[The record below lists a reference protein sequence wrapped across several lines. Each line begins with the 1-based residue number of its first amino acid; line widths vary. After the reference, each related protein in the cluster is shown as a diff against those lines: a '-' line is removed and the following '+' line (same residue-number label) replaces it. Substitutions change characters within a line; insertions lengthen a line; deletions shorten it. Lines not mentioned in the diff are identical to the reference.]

1 MNKRHPA
8 RPTFFLV
15 EAVFVVDVVSPLVVD
30 VVVVERSG
38 ESPRRGKSEMRGG
51 SSGSYFPL
59 SALTNTT
66 TTTAFPCFQIAV
78 LMFWRNPWLI
88 QREKPQYSFLPLSDL
103 RTVFFCSFQ
112 SGGGGHVKD
121 TFCGLWSCL
130 QHLHTLYIYLHY
142 VLTLCRHY
150 GNQIR
155 F

>member
-15 EAVFVVDVVSPLVVD
+15 EAVFVVDVVSPLFVD

-59 SALTNTT
+59 SALTTT

-78 LMFWRNPWLI
+78 LMF
-88 QREKPQYSFLPLSDL
+88 
-103 RTVFFCSFQ
+103 
-112 SGGGGHVKD
+112 
-121 TFCGLWSCL
+121 
-130 QHLHTLYIYLHY
+130 
-142 VLTLCRHY
+142 
-150 GNQIR
+150 
-155 F
+155 